1 MPPKSIPPW
10 MEFERTEIS
19 KLQAD
24 IVSLDAEIQQLKEDR
39 LKSYDRFAKLRAV
52 VRRQQ
57 DAEQERRA
65 ERSEH
70 ALPHWQVSSLQRLLE
85 VKK

>member
-24 IVSLDAEIQQLKEDR
+24 IVGLDAEIQQLKEDR

-65 ERSEH
+65 ERSED

-85 VKK
+85 VKM